1 MSEENSKLQ
10 VILTEQG
17 LEKSDVAKMVEAF
30 GGPFEEAGDILA
42 AFEKDAEGNLVPG
55 KDAIKVKDEND
66 FASMAEA
73 REQRLA
79 LKKARTTVENKRK
92 ELKADIVKQGRAID
106 SVAKYV
112 KEEIEPAEKYLEE
125 QEKFAELRAAEKAA
139 KLKAERVEK
148 LMAYTDDISV
158 YNLDEMSDDQF
169 NSLLATLK
177 AQKEA
182 EDKRIA
188 DEAKAKA
195 EAEAAEK
202 KRQEEQAAENERL
215 KKEAKAKEEADARKI
230 ARINQVAALGLVWN
244 EAAESYVKDD
254 FNVSKVEILSL
265 SDEEFIKVIDA
276 IKTEMESRAETA
288 RKEQE
293 AKDAEEKK
301 KRDAEEAERQKD
313 REKAEKLE
321 AEKRDRETAEAK
333 KKEEAEAAERAALL
347 SPDKD
352 KLLALAD
359 SVQKIELPALKSKE
373 AQAILDKTEEL
384 LEKVAT
390 YIRGNVKGL

>member
-1 MSEENSKLQ
+1 MSEVNNKLQ
-10 VILTEQG
+10 VIFDEQG
-17 LEKSDVAKMVEAF
+17 IEKSDAQKLVEAF

-42 AFEKDAEGNLVPG
+42 TFERDSEGNLVPG

-66 FASMAEA
+66 FATMAEA
-73 REQRLA
+73 REKRLA

-92 ELKADIVKQGRAID
+92 ELKADIVKQGKAID
-106 SVAKYV
+106 SVARFV

-148 LMAYTDDISV
+148 LMAYTDDISL
-158 YNLDEMSDDQF
+158 YNLDEMNDDQF

-182 EDKRIA
+182 EEKRIA

-202 KRQEEQAAENERL
+202 KRQEEQAAENARL
-215 KKEAKAKEEADARKI
+215 KKEAEEKEKAEAQKV
-230 ARINQVAALGLVWN
+230 ARINQVAALGLIWN
-244 EAAESYVKDD
+244 EPAESYVKDD

-265 SDEEFIKVIDA
+265 SDAEFTKVIDS
-276 IKTEMESRAETA
+276 IKAEMEKRAEAA

-293 AKDAEEKK
+293 AKDAEDRK
-301 KRDAEEAERQKD
+301 KREAEEAERKAA

-321 AEKRDRETAEAK
+321 QEKRDREAAEAK

-347 SPDKD
+347 APDKD

-359 SVQKIELPALKSKE
+359 KIQKVELPALKSKE
-373 AQAILDKTEEL
+373 AQAVLDKTEEL
-384 LEKVAT
+384 LEKVAI